1 MRVPWLS
8 RFLDERAQVAEF
20 NAKKAEVELRS
31 VIAQREHVES
41 VTREAKQQR
50 RLNGFSQ
57 LILDSVGKKRN

>member
-8 RFLDERAQVAEF
+8 RFLDERALVAEF

-41 VTREAKQQR
+41 VTMEAKQQR